1 MRWKGIEKE
10 IERITINS
18 TIAVSPALLSSLIPR
33 YTIKI
38 IRGDCTLRCLWC
50 RDCELCERVRMCV
63 CEGECEV

>member
-1 MRWKGIEKE
+1 MRNGGVRMRWKGIEKE

-38 IRGDCTLRCLWC
+38 TNWLALF
-50 RDCELCERVRMCV
+50 LTPPSFP
-63 CEGECEV
+63 

>member
-38 IRGDCTLRCLWC
+38 TNWLALF
-50 RDCELCERVRMCV
+50 LTPPSFP
-63 CEGECEV
+63 